1 MILHPV
7 EIIDRMKVLDESQ
20 SFPLE
25 LSSTHD
31 MQINIID
38 LDDNEP
44 EFGRFVITRNVSD
57 SLRVGENIDLDPTV
71 AFIPTA
77 NDRDFLPENRNITYF
92 IVSGNE
98 EAKFSLNRFTGELK
112 LVQELERT
120 LRDVYHLSK
129 LIITVL
135 IFIKHIFNSKTYFLE
150 IRATSQKNLSLDLVS
165 PTSVL
170 KVVINVVAGDLFIE
184 FADSNYYISTPKSLS
199 MKADFQHLR
208 QYQFS
213 EIRNIADPSN
223 RLPTSR
229 KDYRE
234 RLETGSIFFSRAHL
248 IQRKAKRSV
257 RFSIE
262 LVQLARKGSNN
273 LQRLPMDTVNSS
285 TTLDDEQAHELML
298 NAVDLKLDSERVN
311 LFDIDSYT
319 GKVRSF
325 K

>member
-1 MILHPV
+1 M
-7 EIIDRMKVLDESQ
+7 
-20 SFPLE
+20 
-25 LSSTHD
+25 
-31 MQINIID
+31 
-38 LDDNEP
+38 
-44 EFGRFVITRNVSD
+44 
-57 SLRVGENIDLDPTV
+57 
-71 AFIPTA
+71 
-77 NDRDFLPENRNITYF
+77 
-92 IVSGNE
+92 
-98 EAKFSLNRFTGELK
+98 
-112 LVQELERT
+112 
-120 LRDVYHLSK
+120 
-129 LIITVL
+129 
-135 IFIKHIFNSKTYFLE
+135 
-150 IRATSQKNLSLDLVS
+150 SLDVIS

-184 FADSNYYISTPKSLS
+184 FADSNYYISTPKSLN
-199 MKADFQHLR
+199 MTADFQHLR

-262 LVQLARKGSNN
+262 LVQLARRGSNN

-319 GKVRSF
+319 GKVRRF
-325 K
+325 KFLC